1 MIHTN
6 TSAQLPL
13 AVAIVEGETDA
24 ARYIREGRP
33 KRVPATN
40 KPQAL
45 TSTAIYDGLA
55 ALYNDA
61 NAGALLVVDL
71 PNKPTTGNLHKV
83 LCGRDLE
90 RGVDYALFRAK
101 ADIQGNNFGPKQR
114 PLVLEKL
121 TDKVMKVPD
130 NRAPQA
136 RVLADEAAARGVQ
149 DLRLLHAAPRAGET
163 RVPAFVDL
171 PMVFP
176 TRALS
181 PAEQVESLLVQGRHA
196 EFNPL
201 DAEADRELR
210 AVRLPDLD
218 MEQ

>member
-1 MIHTN
+1 MSN
-6 TSAQLPL
+6 TKTTERLPL
-13 AVAIVEGETDA
+13 SVALVEGETEA
-24 ARYIREGRP
+24 ARYLRDGRP
-33 KRVPATN
+33 KVARHAHD
-40 KPQAL
+40 L

-61 NAGALLVVDL
+61 NVGALLVVDL

-90 RGVDYALFRAK
+90 RGVDYALYRAK
-101 ADIQGNNFGPKQR
+101 ADVFGNNFGPRKR

-121 TDKVMKVPD
+121 TDKVMKVPP
-130 NRAPQA
+130 NRATQA
-136 RVLADEAAARGVQ
+136 RQVAIDAAIRGIQ
-149 DLRLLHAAPRAGET
+149 DLRLLHAAVET
-163 RVPAFVDL
+163 GVRIETMVDL
-171 PMVFP
+171 PLSFP
-176 TRALS
+176 QRITPQAEVLEALLM
-181 PAEQVESLLVQGRHA
+181 EGRKA

-210 AVRLPDLD
+210 AFRLPDLD